1 MDVSFKTSKIMK
13 KTFCVAVDITMAK
26 NIYVD
31 AENEEQAMSKVR
43 EMINKNPYDYA
54 NNFSHYVGYEI
65 IDANEED

>member
-1 MDVSFKTSKIMK
+1 MK
-13 KTFCVAVDITMAK
+13 KNFVVDVDITMAK
-26 NIYVD
+26 SFEVE

-65 IDANEED
+65 IDAVEED

>member
-1 MDVSFKTSKIMK
+1 MK

-26 NIYVD
+26 NIYVQ
-31 AENEEQAMSKVR
+31 AEDEEHAMSKAR

-65 IDANEED
+65 IDAVEED